1 MLSDE
6 QIKLV
11 AHAAEVL
18 RALGNLFEDAYD
30 EAHPEAVGVLV
41 DARDTADKL
50 DRMHAPKKSTGVSYE
65 VGSGSRDLDET
76 KPQGL
81 TRRVKPLFSRGE
93 TEMA

>member
-11 AHAAEVL
+11 THAAEVL
-18 RALGNLFEDAYD
+18 RALAGAVEY
-30 EAHPEAVGVLV
+30 ESTEAVVAAIV
-41 DARDTADKL
+41 DAKDTADKL
-50 DRMHAPKKSTGVSYE
+50 DAMVTPKKSTGHAHE
-65 VGSGSRDLDET
+65 VGSCSCGLDET